1 MKEELKTVNEHDW
14 YYNIPDFLKEG
25 IVLEIP
31 LAEPFTD
38 SNGVQQ
44 NELRITKHEEF
55 ERFKTTDHFQQLKE
69 GWELDQHK
77 KFSVQT
83 KSLGGGRR
91 RRSKTKK
98 SRRKREK
105 SRRKSG
111 KSRAKRRRT
120 RR

>member
-1 MKEELKTVNEHDW
+1 MKEELKTVNEPNW
-14 YYNIPDFLKEG
+14 YYNIPDFLKAG

-31 LAEPFTD
+31 LAVPFTD

-44 NELRITKHEEF
+44 NELRITTHEEF
-55 ERFKTTDHFQQLKE
+55 KKFKTTREFKTFED
-69 GWELDQHK
+69 GWQLDQHK
-77 KFSVQT
+77 KSSVQT
-83 KSLGGGRR
+83 KKFGGGRR

-98 SRRKREK
+98 SRRKRGK